1 MYHRDEDQ
9 KSAQTWLE
17 TITPSTIIPIQQ
29 SHKLRRRIAMIVRW
43 TEGLAC
49 DVPAW
54 AEDKEVRKWDA
65 RLLRFSGENTED
77 GGVDMVLRNAAN
89 VDEFFQGIF
98 VRDIACEDISRLVQ
112 QRVSL
117 MDTHFPCHA
126 TTSKGVCSCAHS

>member
-1 MYHRDEDQ
+1 
-9 KSAQTWLE
+9 
-17 TITPSTIIPIQQ
+17 
-29 SHKLRRRIAMIVRW
+29 MIVRW

-77 GGVDMVLRNAAN
+77 GGVDMVFRDAAN

-98 VRDIACEDISRLVQ
+98 VRNIACEDIRRLGQ
-112 QRVSL
+112 ERVS
-117 MDTHFPCHA
+117 THEYSLSMPCNNVKRCVLLCTFVKLSTYPVTNHLLYRRKSFRINNL
-126 TTSKGVCSCAHS
+126 TCKRLHDL